1 MRVALGPVSKALAG
15 TGLALL
21 WSNRVLPGLGLDQRG
36 RTAANACF
44 ATGYGLAFGGRS
56 HWRSGRGLAVGA
68 SAGAVVLAGYG
79 AAVAI
84 PALREML
91 RDFAPVGQEVSD
103 IEWVAVHIPVGTV
116 YSEELIFRSTL
127 EPLLDDTFGPRLGPL
142 LGAAAFGLWHIHPA
156 RAGGEPVGP
165 TVLATAAGGAILGR
179 LRRKTG
185 STTAPALLHW
195 AINAGGV
202 LATRLA
208 LPEPIP

>member
-1 MRVALGPVSKALAG
+1 MSLAKALAG

-56 HWRSGRGLAVGA
+56 HWWSGRGLAVGA
-68 SAGAVVLAGYG
+68 SAGALVLAGFG
-79 AAVAI
+79 AAVSI
-84 PALREML
+84 PALRDIL
-91 RDFAPVGQEVSD
+91 RDAAPVGQEVSD
-103 IEWVAVHIPVGTV
+103 LEWVAVHIPIGTV

-127 EPLLDDTFGPRLGPL
+127 EPSLDDAFGARLGAL
-142 LGAAAFGLWHIHPA
+142 FGAAAFGLWHIHPA
-156 RAGGEPVGP
+156 RAGGQPIGP
-165 TVLATAAGGAILGR
+165 TVLVTAAGGAVLGL

-195 AINAGGV
+195 AMNAGGV
-202 LATRLA
+202 IATRLA
-208 LPEPIP
+208 IPEPIP